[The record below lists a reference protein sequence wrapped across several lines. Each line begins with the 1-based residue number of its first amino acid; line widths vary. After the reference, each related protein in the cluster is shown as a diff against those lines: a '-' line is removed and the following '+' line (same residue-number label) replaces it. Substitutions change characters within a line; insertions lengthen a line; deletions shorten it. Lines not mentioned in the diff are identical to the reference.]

1 RLARAVGQFVHHL
14 GEARP
19 VDALPGL
26 PAGAAPV
33 DRTAADFQLAQL
45 LAAGEHFQL
54 QRGLRLHQ
62 LDVGELGEHPVLAL
76 RNPLR
81 GHRACLRRG
90 VCAYE
95 DWSLEPKDYDC
106 SALTIGLWAP
116 GSRIMEE
123 RITPRVGRGGRVVR
137 LRGWRS
143 ICLLA
148 CGTGEF

>member
-1 RLARAVGQFVHHL
+1 

-33 DRTAADFQLAQL
+33 DRAAADLELAQL
-45 LAAGEHFQL
+45 LAAGEHLQL

-81 GHRACLRRG
+81 GHRACLL
-90 VCAYE
+90 VVWAHQ
-95 DWSLEPKDYDC
+95 DSNLEPKDYES
-106 SALTIGLWAP
+106 SALTIEL
-116 GSRIMEE
+116 
-123 RITPRVGRGGRVVR
+123 
-137 LRGWRS
+137 
-143 ICLLA
+143 
-148 CGTGEF
+148 

>member
-1 RLARAVGQFVHHL
+1 HL

-33 DRTAADFQLAQL
+33 DRAAADLQFAKL
-45 LAAGEHFQL
+45 LATGEHFQL

-81 GHRACLRRG
+81 GHRACLRRC
-90 VCAYE
+90 VWAHQ
-95 DWSLEPKDYDC
+95 DSNLEPKDYES
-106 SALTIGLWAP
+106 SALTIEL
-116 GSRIMEE
+116 
-123 RITPRVGRGGRVVR
+123 
-137 LRGWRS
+137 
-143 ICLLA
+143 
-148 CGTGEF
+148 